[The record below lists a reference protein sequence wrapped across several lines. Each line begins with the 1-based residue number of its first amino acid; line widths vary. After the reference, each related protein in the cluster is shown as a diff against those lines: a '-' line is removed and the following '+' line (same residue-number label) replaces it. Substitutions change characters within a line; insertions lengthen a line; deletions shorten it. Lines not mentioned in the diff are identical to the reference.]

1 MGTTSNADL
10 VKRFDLD
17 SRTPE
22 ERKEIVSR
30 AGRNSGKARRQKADL
45 RKCLVSLMESTI
57 PDSSDYLE
65 KIRQSLIDFGIDAT
79 EDMTYAAAVSMSM
92 LKRAI
97 GGNVKAAEFVRD
109 TAGLNPDHTL
119 KKEALRHQKK
129 MDRLRLGQ
137 EEIKK
142 ADVGPLIAA
151 LTDTNAED
159 S

>member
-1 MGTTSNADL
+1 MAIASNTDL

-22 ERKEIVSR
+22 ERKEILSR
-30 AGRNSGKARRQKADL
+30 AGINSGKSRRKRADL
-45 RKCLVSLMESTI
+45 KKCLVSLMESDI
-57 PDSSDYLE
+57 PDTSDYLE
-65 KIRQSLIDFGIDAT
+65 KVKQSLIDFGIEAT
-79 EDMTYAAAVSMSM
+79 EDMTYGAAVCASM

-109 TAGLNPDHTL
+109 TAGLNPDLML